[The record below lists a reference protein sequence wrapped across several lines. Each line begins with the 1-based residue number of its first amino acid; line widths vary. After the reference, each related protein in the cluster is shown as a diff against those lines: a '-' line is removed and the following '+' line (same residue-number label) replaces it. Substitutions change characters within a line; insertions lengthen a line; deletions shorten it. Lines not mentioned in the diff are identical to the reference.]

1 MPLPGL
7 DLFVGGGA
15 DGAKLDVNAPA
26 KFGFLYGETAPE
38 RPCLVTRDAVTVTNL
53 HATIM
58 HLMGIS
64 PKTAF
69 DVERRPFY
77 ITEDGKGEPVFDLMA

>member
-1 MPLPGL
+1 M
-7 DLFVGGGA
+7 
-15 DGAKLDVNAPA
+15 KR
-26 KFGFLYGETAPE
+26 GFLYGETAPE
-38 RPCLVTRDAVTVTNL
+38 RPCLVTKNPVSLTDL
-53 HATIM
+53 HATIL

-77 ITEDGKGEPVFDLMA
+77 VTEDGKGQPIAGFDGVKPRADLSGMSSRAARGYNA

>member
-1 MPLPGL
+1 MTKNPVSLS
-7 DLFVGGGA
+7 DM
-15 DGAKLDVNAPA
+15 
-26 KFGFLYGETAPE
+26 
-38 RPCLVTRDAVTVTNL
+38 

-77 ITEDGKGEPVFDLMA
+77 VTQDGKGKPVMDIIA

>member
-1 MPLPGL
+1 VL
-7 DLFVGGGA
+7 LFGGGT
-15 DGAKLDVNAPA
+15 KR
-26 KFGFLYGETAPE
+26 GFLYGESAPE
-38 RPCLVTRDAVTVTNL
+38 RPCLVTKNPVSLTDL

-77 ITEDGKGEPVFDLMA
+77 VTSDGKGQAVMDVMA